1 MQDRQLIET
10 LFRRHYERMFLT
22 AQILLRNPEEA
33 RDVVGDVFAELMESR
48 RTLDMT
54 RVESYLLVSVRN
66 KCLNLVNRRMIAER
80 AKQQLP
86 KDTAD
91 EEYTELPIDDI
102 LSYIDQHLTPQ
113 TRIVMMKRYG
123 ENRKY
128 NEISEE
134 LGISRIAVYK
144 HIAQA
149 LTKLKK
155 QFVWKS

>member
-22 AQILLRNPEEA
+22 ARTLLRNPEEA
-33 RDVVGDVFAELMESR
+33 RDVVSDVFAELMESR
-48 RTLDMT
+48 QTLDMT

-66 KCLNLVNRRMIAER
+66 KCLNIVSHRMVVER
-80 AKQQLP
+80 GNQQIT
-86 KDTAD
+86 KETVD
-91 EEYTELPIDDI
+91 EDYSELPLDDI
-102 LSYIDQHLTPQ
+102 LNYIDQQLTPQ
-113 TRIVMMKRYG
+113 TRTIMMKRYG
-123 ENRKY
+123 ENQKY
-128 NEISEE
+128 DEISED

-144 HIAQA
+144 HITQA

>member
-10 LFRRHYERMFLT
+10 LFRQHYERMFLT
-22 AQILLRNPEEA
+22 ARTLLRDPEEA
-33 RDVVGDVFAELMESR
+33 RDVVSDVFAEVMESR
-48 RTLDMT
+48 QTLDMT

-66 KCLNLVNRRMIAER
+66 KCLNLVSRWMIAER

-86 KDTAD
+86 KYTID
-91 EEYTELPIDDI
+91 EDYTELPLDDI

-113 TRIVMMKRYG
+113 TRTVMMKRYR

-128 NEISEE
+128 NEISTE

-144 HIAQA
+144 HITQA

>member
-22 AQILLRNPEEA
+22 ARTLLRNPEEA

-48 RTLDMT
+48 RTLDMA

-66 KCLNLVNRRMIAER
+66 KCLNLVKRQMTAEHAVR
-80 AKQQLP
+80 QLP
-86 KDTAD
+86 KEGAD
-91 EEYTELPIDDI
+91 EEYTELPLDDI

-128 NEISEE
+128 NEIAAD

>member
-22 AQILLRNPEEA
+22 AQTLLRNPEEA

-102 LSYIDQHLTPQ
+102 LSYIDQHLTPR

-144 HIAQA
+144 HITQA

>member
-22 AQILLRNPEEA
+22 ARTLLRNPEEA
-33 RDVVGDVFAELMESR
+33 RDVVSDVFAELMESR
-48 RTLDMT
+48 QTLDMT

-66 KCLNLVNRRMIAER
+66 KCLNIVSHRMVVER
-80 AKQQLP
+80 GNQQIT
-86 KDTAD
+86 KETVD
-91 EEYTELPIDDI
+91 EDYSELPLDDI
-102 LSYIDQHLTPQ
+102 LNYIDQHLTPQ
-113 TRIVMMKRYG
+113 TRIVIMKRYG

-144 HIAQA
+144 HITQA

>member
-22 AQILLRNPEEA
+22 AQTLLRNPEEA

-48 RTLDMT
+48 QTLDMT

-123 ENRKY
+123 ENQKY

-144 HIAQA
+144 HIVQA

>member
-1 MQDRQLIET
+1 MHDRQLIET
-10 LFRRHYERMFLT
+10 LFRQYYERMILT
-22 AQILLRNPEEA
+22 ARTLLRDSEEA
-33 RDVVGDVFAELMESR
+33 RDVVSDVFAELMESR
-48 RTLDMT
+48 QALDMK

-66 KCLNLVNRRMIAER
+66 KCLNLVSRRMVAER
-80 AKQQLP
+80 VRQQLP
-86 KDTAD
+86 KDTIGED
-91 EEYTELPIDDI
+91 YTELPLDDI
-102 LSYIDQHLTPQ
+102 LNYIDQHLTPQ

-144 HIAQA
+144 HITQA

>member
-1 MQDRQLIET
+1 M
-10 LFRRHYERMFLT
+10 
-22 AQILLRNPEEA
+22 N
-33 RDVVGDVFAELMESR
+33 G
-48 RTLDMT
+48 
-54 RVESYLLVSVRN
+54 
-66 KCLNLVNRRMIAER
+66 
-80 AKQQLP
+80 
-86 KDTAD
+86 D
-91 EEYTELPIDDI
+91 EEYTELPLDDI

-128 NEISEE
+128 SEIAEE

>member
-22 AQILLRNPEEA
+22 ARTLLRNPEEA

-48 RTLDMT
+48 RTLDMA

-66 KCLNLVNRRMIAER
+66 KCLNLVKRQMTAEHAVR
-80 AKQQLP
+80 QLP
-86 KDTAD
+86 KEGAD
-91 EEYTELPIDDI
+91 EEYTELPLDDI

-128 NEISEE
+128 NEIAEE

-155 QFVWKS
+155 QYVWKS